1 MYRNK
6 SIQAYVKMGTYLAIG
21 ALLLSAVFM
30 GGCTASLEMPVQ
42 PVRSADFNSLP
53 WAHLASDLD
62 PDPAVLFGELPNG
75 FRYVVMENKE
85 PAGRVSMHLNIQA
98 GSLHEDDGEEGTA
111 HFLEH
116 MLFNGSTNFQPG
128 ELVKY
133 FQRIGMQFGPD
144 ANAHTGFRETVYDIL
159 LADNSAA
166 SIAEGL
172 LVLNDYAQGALL
184 LESEV
189 ERERGIILAEKRT
202 RDSVAYRT
210 WVATANFELPNTL
223 VPLRMPIGTKASIA
237 NADRASLKGF
247 YDAWYRPEKMMI
259 VMVGDLQ
266 TEQVEKM
273 IADQFSAIQA
283 RGNRRPVPEF
293 GSLVHRGEKSFY
305 HFEMEADKT
314 SVRIETL
321 RSSAPF
327 KDNRAYRQRRLLEEV
342 GRRILNNR
350 LDARIGKPGTPYT
363 EGRAGVGLFL
373 NRIRYTELSAD
384 CSPANWEKTL
394 VSLETLLRQALVY
407 GFTAAELDRVRK
419 DLLAELEHA
428 VKKAATRQSPALSR
442 HLIRKIN
449 AERVILSPAQEL
461 ALLAPMLA
469 DTTLKRVNA
478 TFRDSWATDH
488 RLILVT
494 GNADLSVAGENP
506 EQLILDIYDR
516 SRANAVAAPVQANL
530 VQFPYLAAPVG
541 PGQIMQA
548 RAVADLG
555 ILQVDLAN
563 GVRLNLKQTD
573 FEADQVAIRVDFG
586 RGRSHEPEDRPG
598 LGPLTES
605 VVNESALG
613 SLDKDALERALAG
626 KNLSVNFKVA
636 EDSFYF
642 KGQCAQAEIE
652 TLVQLLYTHLT
663 DPGFRADAFQ
673 HSLEKFNQR
682 YLSLEKSVN
691 GALTL
696 AGLRFLSG
704 GDDRF
709 GLPHK
714 DQIQKLTLADI
725 KTWLMPALAQG
736 PLEVSVV
743 GDFDIPATRAILSR
757 YFGNLPSREPAAET
771 ADRRP
776 PTFSRGQLL
785 TLKVQTR
792 LPKGLTIVAYPTA
805 DVWDIK
811 RTRRLSVLSEI
822 VSERLRVGIRE
833 KLGAA
838 YTTAAFNR
846 PSRAY
851 PGYGVFLTYVQVAP
865 DKVAFIR
872 DEVRKIVQT
881 VATSGI
887 TADELKRALD
897 PTLSGIRDARRR
909 NAYWLN
915 TVMAGSK
922 AHPEQLQWS
931 RNILTDYAG
940 ITVAEV
946 ETAARTYLVNDR
958 AATIL
963 VTSKDAP

>member
-1 MYRNK
+1 
-6 SIQAYVKMGTYLAIG
+6 MGTYLAMG
-21 ALLLSAVFM
+21 ALLLSAVFI
-30 GGCTASLEMPVQ
+30 GGCTASPEMPAQ
-42 PVRSADFNSLP
+42 PARSTDSNSLP
-53 WAHLASDLD
+53 WIHLGSDLD
-62 PDPAVLFGELPNG
+62 PDPAVLFGQLPNG
-75 FRYVVMENKE
+75 FRYMIMENKE

-98 GSLHEDDGEEGTA
+98 GSLHENDGEEGTA

-144 ANAHTGFRETVYDIL
+144 ANARTGFRETVYDIL

-172 LVLNDYAQGALL
+172 MVLNDYAQGALL
-184 LESEV
+184 LETEV

-210 WVATANFELPNTL
+210 WLATAKFELPNTL
-223 VPLRMPIGTKASIA
+223 VPLRMPIGTLTSIK
-237 NADRASLKGF
+237 NADRESLKGF
-247 YDAWYRPEKMMI
+247 YDAWYRPEKMMV
-259 VMVGDLQ
+259 VMVGDIQ
-266 TEQVEKM
+266 TDQVEKM
-273 IADQFSAIQA
+273 IVEKFSAIQA
-283 RGNRRPVPEF
+283 RGSRRPPPDF
-293 GSLVHRGEKSFY
+293 GSLAHRGDKSFY
-305 HFEMEADKT
+305 HFEKEADKT

-321 RSSAPF
+321 RSSSPF
-327 KDNRAYRQRRLLEEV
+327 QDNRAYRQRRLLEEI
-342 GRRILNNR
+342 GRRILSNR
-350 LDARIGKPGTPYT
+350 LDARVGKPGTPYT
-363 EGRAGVGLFL
+363 ESHTGVGLFL
-373 NRIRYTELSAD
+373 NRLRYTELSAD
-384 CSPANWEKTL
+384 CSPENWEKTL
-394 VSLETLLRQALVY
+394 AVLETLLRQALVY

-419 DLLAELEHA
+419 DIQAELEHA
-428 VKKAATRQSPALSR
+428 IKKAPTRQSPALSR

-461 ALLAPMLA
+461 VLLAPMLA
-469 DTTLKRVNA
+469 NTTLTQVNA
-478 TFRDSWATDH
+478 TFRDSWSTGH

-494 GNADLSVAGENP
+494 GNADLSVAGKTP
-506 EQLILDIYDR
+506 EQLILDIYAR
-516 SRANAVAAPVQANL
+516 SQASTVAAPAQTTQ
-530 VQFPYLAAPVG
+530 VQFPYLPVPPG
-541 PGQIMQA
+541 PGQIA
-548 RAVADLG
+548 KIRRIADLG

-573 FEADQVAIRVDFG
+573 FAADQVDIRVDFG
-586 RGRSHEPEDRPG
+586 RGRSHEPENRPG

-613 SLDKDALERALAG
+613 ALDKDALERALAG
-626 KNLSVNFKVA
+626 KNLSVDFKMA
-636 EDSFYF
+636 EDSYYF
-642 KGQCAQAEIE
+642 RGQCAQAEIE
-652 TLVQLLYTHLT
+652 TLVQLLYAHLT
-663 DPGFRADAFQ
+663 DPGFRTDAFQ
-673 HSLEKFNQR
+673 HSLEKFKQR

-709 GLPHK
+709 GLPAR
-714 DQIQKLTLADI
+714 DQMQKLTLTDI
-725 KTWLMPALAQG
+725 KSWLMPALARG

-743 GDFDIPATRAILSR
+743 GDFDIPATRALLAR
-757 YFGNLPSREPAAET
+757 YFGNLPSRGPTVEAAARRLPAF
-771 ADRRP
+771 P
-776 PTFSRGQLL
+776 SGQALAL
-785 TLKVQTR
+785 QVQTR

-811 RTRRLSVLSEI
+811 RTRRLSVLSEVI
-822 VSERLRVGIRE
+822 SERLRVGIRE

-846 PSRAY
+846 PGRAY

-865 DKVAFIR
+865 EKVAVIR

-887 TADELKRALD
+887 NADELKRAID

-909 NAYWLN
+909 NGYWLN
-915 TVMAGSK
+915 TVLAGSK
-922 AHPEQLQWS
+922 THPEQLQWS
-931 RNILTDYAG
+931 RDILADYAG

-963 VTSKDAP
+963 VTSKDGS